1 MPKLVQLLLLQRREI
16 RWQVEADRVDDSK
29 SVRKHRCLKWEE
41 QCNTGQ
47 ANRKA
52 TDRNGPEDDLLARV
66 KLFRWGVYAFFD
78 QAAAQLDPQQV
89 RLVRNVVSHPKHK

>member
-29 SVRKHRCLKWEE
+29 SVRKHRCLEWEE
-41 QCNTGQ
+41 QCNAGQ

-52 TDRNGPEDDLLARV
+52 TDGNGPEYDLLARV
-66 KLFRWGVYAFFD
+66 KFFRRGVYAFF
-78 QAAAQLDPQQV
+78 L
-89 RLVRNVVSHPKHK
+89 